1 MPRPHYG
8 RRVSPFAVA
17 VIASGIG
24 EARAAASPS
33 GVCEENLSWGV
44 LLVFLA
50 SGFSR
55 FWFFFPPVILSSAYR
70 SRGSEGS
77 QLTAMQALA

>member
-1 MPRPHYG
+1 
-8 RRVSPFAVA
+8 
-17 VIASGIG
+17 
-24 EARAAASPS
+24 
-33 GVCEENLSWGV
+33 VCFWFFS